1 MKTNNS
7 VEKEQKNSP
16 LSLNSIKLY
25 QTKDNTCA
33 ALIEYFLYDKELPDE
48 MKSFRKEIDNY

>member
-33 ALIEYFLYDKELPDE
+33 TLLEYFLYDKELPDE